1 VTDTRILVVNDSPTM
16 RRIITNTLAR
26 IGYTETVEASSGRD
40 ALTAMKEQQFD
51 LIITD
56 WNMPEIDG
64 VTLTCILRR
73 SEDFFNMP
81 ILMITTRST
90 EEDIMAAV
98 KAGVNGY
105 LVKPFTVDMLREKIE
120 QILSGV

>member
-1 VTDTRILVVNDSPTM
+1 LVVDDSPTM
-16 RRIITNTLAR
+16 RRIFINTLDR
-26 IGYTETVEASSGRD
+26 IGYTDAAEASCGRD
-40 ALTAMKEQQFD
+40 ALQALKEQSFD

-73 SEDFFNMP
+73 SEEFSRIP
-81 ILMITTRST
+81 ILMVTARSVD
-90 EEDIMAAV
+90 EDIMAAV

-105 LVKPFTVDMLREKIE
+105 LIKPFTVETLKEKIE
-120 QILSGV
+120 QILAGV